1 MTRLVASDL
10 ARRDVVHRQWSLAE
24 GIVLPLGRGVHK
36 DQLLT
41 EWDEQI
47 AARQAV
53 VTWKDGR
60 LHVAKAS
67 EQNGKPIFYGG
78 READDFQIMPG
89 EGFVIGRTVFRLEP
103 RADGA
108 TATASAKPSSV
119 KQTHFYA
126 AEELHTM
133 DFHPTEEQLTAV
145 RDLLYAM
152 EASQANL
159 DAFAK
164 LVVGTVRR
172 VIRSARYV
180 AVLEVHSRE
189 RRVVMRAESDASP
202 GLCEKLVL
210 EACRRQETAEYC
222 WEGNQTPPTYEPVKG
237 IVWTCCAPVIA
248 RQEGQGDLALYLA
261 GPPPLLHRGT
271 QPRALTEDECVFIGI
286 VAWILRAVR
295 TIHDLARSQA
305 SVQAFLPKPIR
316 NLLQQKGPEEAFRT
330 EHAQAAVLFCD
341 LRGSCKIAE
350 RGADDLQTS
359 WDRLQ
364 AALSLMTESITNQY
378 GTIGDFV
385 GDAAMGFWGWPK
397 TGSASRDLTEAV
409 KAACKAADIL
419 RERLRQKS
427 RGAGPLAGFACG
439 MGIAAG
445 EVVAGMLG
453 TEDQRKIGVFGP
465 VVNLAARLES
475 MTKQFGSAI
484 LIDQTAANLLVRSET
499 TLQQQVRYLA
509 KVLPVGM
516 EQAVKVFELMPPEAD
531 ESRLSRAKLQLFE
544 QGQQAFEQGNWTEAR
559 RFLERM
565 QDVSDGPSKFLLEHM
580 GGADA
585 PPPGFAGVVQLSR
598 K

>member
-1 MTRLVASDL
+1 MARLVASDL
-10 ARRDVVHRQWSLAE
+10 EQRERIQRQWSLEE
-24 GIVLPLGRGVHK
+24 GIVLPLGRGVQK

-47 AARQAV
+47 AARHAV
-53 VTWKDGR
+53 VTWKEGR
-60 LHVAKAS
+60 LHVARAS
-67 EQNGKPIFYGG
+67 EQANGRPIFYGG
-78 READDFQIMPG
+78 REVESFDIMPG

-103 RADGA
+103 KAEEA
-108 TATASAKPSSV
+108 TAPSSV

-133 DFHPTEEQLTAV
+133 DFHPTEEQLAAV

-152 EASQANL
+152 EANQADL
-159 DAFAK
+159 DAFSK
-164 LVVGTVRR
+164 LVVGTIRR

-189 RRVVMRAESDASP
+189 RKIHVRAESDQSP

-222 WEGNQTPPTYEPVKG
+222 WHAGQTAPTYEPVAG
-237 IVWTCCAPVIA
+237 IAWTCCAPVIA
-248 RQEGQGDLALYLA
+248 RQEEQGDLALYLA
-261 GPPPLLHRGT
+261 GPGPVAHRGN
-271 QPRALTEDECVFIGI
+271 QPRALAEDEFVFVGI

-295 TIHDLARSQA
+295 TIHDLARSQS

-350 RGADDLQTS
+350 RGSDDLHAS

-364 AALSLMTESITNQY
+364 AALSVMTEAITNQY

-419 RERLRQKS
+419 RERLRQKAKGS
-427 RGAGPLAGFACG
+427 GPLAGFACG

-475 MTKQFGSAI
+475 MTKQFGASI

-509 KVLPVGM
+509 NVLPVGM
-516 EQAVKVFELMPPEAD
+516 EQSVKVYELMPPEAD
-531 ESRLSRAKLQLFE
+531 ETRLSRSKMQLFE
-544 QGQQAFEQGNWTEAR
+544 QGQQAFEQGNWGEAR
-559 RFLERM
+559 HFFERM
-565 QDVSDGPSKFLLEHM
+565 QDDGPSKFLLGYM
-580 GGADA
+580 GGANKA
-585 PPPGFAGVVQLSR
+585 PDGFGGVVELRS

>member
-1 MTRLVASDL
+1 MARLVASDL
-10 ARRDVVHRQWSLAE
+10 AYRDRVQRQWSLEE
-24 GIVLPLGRGVHK
+24 GIVLPLGRGVQK

-53 VTWKDGR
+53 VTWKEGR

-67 EQNGKPIFYGG
+67 ELANGQPIFYGG
-78 READDFQIMPG
+78 REVESFEIMPG
-89 EGFVIGRTVFRLEP
+89 EGFVIGRTVFRLDP
-103 RADGA
+103 SADGT
-108 TATASAKPSSV
+108 TAPSSV

-133 DFHPTEEQLTAV
+133 DFHPTEEQLAAV

-152 EASQANL
+152 EANQTNL
-159 DAFAK
+159 EAFAK
-164 LVVGTVRR
+164 LVVATVRR

-189 RRVVMRAESDASP
+189 RKINVRAESDRSP
-202 GLCEKLVL
+202 GLSEKLVL
-210 EACRRQETAEYC
+210 EACRRQEAAEYC
-222 WEGNQTPPTYEPVKG
+222 WDSSKTSPPTHDPIPG
-237 IVWTCCAPVIA
+237 IAWTCCAPVIA
-248 RQEGQGDLALYLA
+248 RQEEQGDLALYLA
-261 GPPPLLHRGT
+261 GPGPLVHRGH
-271 QPRALTEDECVFIGI
+271 QSRALTEDEFVFVGI

-295 TIHDLARSQA
+295 TIHDLHRSQS

-330 EHAQAAVLFCD
+330 EHAQVAVLFCD
-341 LRGSCKIAE
+341 LRGSCQIAE
-350 RGADDLQTS
+350 RGADDLQAS

-364 AALSLMTESITNQY
+364 AALSVMTEAITNQY

-419 RERLRQKS
+419 RERLRQKA
-427 RGAGPLAGFACG
+427 RGTGPLAGFACG

-475 MTKQFGSAI
+475 MTKQFGTAI

-509 KVLPVGM
+509 NVRPVGM
-516 EQAVKVFELMPPEAD
+516 EQPVKVFELMPPEAD
-531 ESRLSRAKLQLFE
+531 ESRLSRSKMQLFE
-544 QGQQAFEQGNWTEAR
+544 QGQQAFEQGNWSEAR
-559 RFLERM
+559 HFLERM
-565 QDVSDGPSKFLLEHM
+565 QDDGPSKFLLGYM
-580 GGADA
+580 GGVEKA
-585 PPPGFAGVVQLSR
+585 PEGFRGVVELKS

>member
-1 MTRLVASDL
+1 MARLVASDL
-10 ARRDVVHRQWSLAE
+10 TRREQVHRQWSLEE

-41 EWDEQI
+41 EWDQSI
-47 AARQAV
+47 AARHAV

-60 LHVAKAS
+60 LHVHRSS
-67 EQNGKPIFYGG
+67 ELPPGTAIFYAGQD
-78 READDFQIMPG
+78 RDSFAIMPG
-89 EGFVIGRTVFRLEP
+89 EGFVIGRTVFRLDP
-103 RADGA
+103 RTDG
-108 TATASAKPSSV
+108 TKTASST

-133 DFHPTEEQLTAV
+133 DFHPTEEQLAAV

-152 EASQANL
+152 EADQANL

-164 LVVGTVRR
+164 LVVTAIRR

-180 AVLEVHSRE
+180 AVLEIHARE
-189 RRVVMRAESDASP
+189 RRIDVRAESDRSP

-222 WEGNQTPPTYEPVKG
+222 WDSSQSAPTYDPVLG
-237 IVWTCCAPVIA
+237 IAWTCCAPVIA

-261 GPPPLLHRGT
+261 GPGPLLNRSN
-271 QPRALTEDECVFIGI
+271 QPRALTEDEFVFVGI

-295 TIHDLARSQA
+295 TIHDLHRSQS

-341 LRGSCKIAE
+341 LRGSCRLAE
-350 RGADDLQTS
+350 SGAAELRES

-364 AALSLMTESITNQY
+364 AALSVMTEAITNQY

-419 RERLRQKS
+419 RDRLRQKS
-427 RGAGPLAGFACG
+427 RSTGPLAGFACG

-475 MTKQFGSAI
+475 MTKQFGAAI

-499 TLQQQVRYLA
+499 SLQQQVRYLA
-509 KVLPVGM
+509 NVLPVGM
-516 EQAVKVFELMPPEAD
+516 DHPVKVYELMPPEAD

-544 QGQQAFEQGNWTEAR
+544 QGQQAFEQGNWPEAR

-565 QDVSDGPSKFLLEHM
+565 QDVNDGPSKFFLSYM
-580 GGADA
+580 DGTDK
-585 PPPGFAGVVQLSR
+585 PPTRFAGVVELSR